1 MEGAAVVDVAMVWRS
16 EYACSM
22 GMVGGVPI
30 GTDLWLDSL
39 QLRTIR
45 VWGAHK
51 VYYKVAKLGGIR
63 VRVTLG

>member
-30 GTDLWLDSL
+30 GADLWLDSL

-51 VYYKVAKLGGIR
+51 VYLD
-63 VRVTLG
+63 

>member
-1 MEGAAVVDVAMVWRS
+1 MAGGKEGECMGASLIEGAAVVDVAMVWRS

-39 QLRTIR
+39 
-45 VWGAHK
+45 
-51 VYYKVAKLGGIR
+51 
-63 VRVTLG
+63 